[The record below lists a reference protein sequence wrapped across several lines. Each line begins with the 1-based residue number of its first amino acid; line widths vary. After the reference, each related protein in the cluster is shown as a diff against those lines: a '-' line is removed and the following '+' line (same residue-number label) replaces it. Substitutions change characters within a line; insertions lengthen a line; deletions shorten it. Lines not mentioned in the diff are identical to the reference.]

1 MRKEPFM
8 AEVQIIKQ
16 KVELHPLLDE
26 FFQEWEIVEVE
37 VTDAE
42 IILRKP
48 EHVEH
53 PDEIGDMVQKTCGT
67 IKIKDKEIIKQ
78 IAESEEFS
86 VYQ

>member
-1 MRKEPFM
+1 M
-8 AEVQIIKQ
+8 AEVQIKP

-26 FFQEWEIVEVE
+26 FFEDWEIVEVE
-37 VTDAE
+37 VTDTE

-48 EHVEH
+48 VHDV
-53 PDEIGDMVQKTCGT
+53 VQKTYGT

-86 VYQ
+86 AYQ

>member
-1 MRKEPFM
+1 MVSNYLIKMRKEPFM
-8 AEVQIIKQ
+8 AEVQIKP

-26 FFQEWEIVEVE
+26 FFEDWEIVEVE
-37 VTDAE
+37 VTDTE

-48 EHVEH
+48 VHDV
-53 PDEIGDMVQKTCGT
+53 VQKTYGT

-86 VYQ
+86 AYQ